1 SGMGVHE
8 YDDKRGNKARGEI
21 ELLLKE
27 TDVL

>member
-1 SGMGVHE
+1 HE

-27 TDVL
+27 TGIL

>member
-1 SGMGVHE
+1 HE

-27 TDVL
+27 TDIL